1 MGTVLNAGAAQSLSV
16 TFTPTDSANYATAG
30 ATTTIDVSKAPATI
44 AWAAPAP
51 IVYGTALSSTQLDA
65 TASTPGSFTYSP
77 AAGTI
82 LDAGSHTLSATFTP
96 SDTADFQGGSASVT
110 IDVAKAEQ
118 TIQWSNPADIVYG
131 TPLSSTQLNATV
143 NGPGAPLRSCS
154 LSISG
159 AITVANPSALACTHP
174 GRSTTS
180 TGAGA
185 SWRTWVW
192 RRRLSTRGSP
202 SSPHPCGARILYPS
216 L

>member
-1 MGTVLNAGAAQSLSV
+1 GTLLVQKARRAVAWNAPAAIAYGTPLSSTQLDATANVPGTFIYSPAAGTVLHAGNAQTLSV

-77 AAGTI
+77 AAGTV
-82 LDAGSHTLSATFTP
+82 LDAGSHTLTATFTP

-143 NGPGAPLRSCS
+143 NGPGTLTYTPA
-154 LSISG
+154 
-159 AITVANPSALACTHP
+159 A
-174 GRSTTS
+174 
-180 TGAGA
+180 
-185 SWRTWVW
+185 
-192 RRRLSTRGSP
+192 
-202 SSPHPCGARILYPS
+202 
-216 L
+216 